1 VEARYEG
8 RVAAVTG
15 GGSGIGAATA
25 CRLAAEGAGV
35 VVADIDLSAARA
47 VAGPISAAPVACD
60 VSCRAGWTDLRE
72 LVEARFGRLDL
83 LHHNASVD
91 VAGPAHQLAEEDWD
105 RVLDV
110 DLKAAYLGTGALV
123 DLLQASGGSIVLT
136 SSVHAL
142 VGLPGRPAYAA
153 AKGGLTAL
161 GRQLAVDYGPA
172 VRVNTVLPG
181 PILTPAW
188 SETTRADQDRAAA
201 ATLARRLGRPE
212 EVAAAV
218 AFLGSADASYIT
230 GATIVVDGGWS
241 VQKDSV

>member
-1 VEARYEG
+1 MEARFEG
-8 RVAAVTG
+8 KVAAVTG

-25 CRLAAEGAGV
+25 RRLAAEGADV
-35 VVADIDLSAARA
+35 LVADVDLSAARA

-60 VSCRAGWTDLRE
+60 VSRQADWAALRQ
-72 LVEARFGRLDL
+72 LIEARFGRLDL
-83 LHHNASVD
+83 LHHNAAVD
-91 VAGPAHQLAEEDWD
+91 VAGPAHQLAEDDWD
-105 RVLDV
+105 RVLAV
-110 DLKAAYLGTGALV
+110 DLKAAYLGTSALV

-142 VGLPGRPAYAA
+142 IGLPSHPAYAA

-181 PILTPAW
+181 PVLTPAW
-188 SETTRADQDRAAA
+188 SEATEADKDRAAA

-218 AFLGSADASYIT
+218 AFLGSADASYII
-230 GATIVVDGGWS
+230 GAAIVVDGGWS
-241 VQKDSV
+241 VQKDSA

>member
-1 VEARYEG
+1 MRARFEG
-8 RVAAVTG
+8 MVAAVTG
-15 GGSGIGAATA
+15 GGSGIGAATV
-25 CRLAAEGAGV
+25 CRLAAEGADV
-35 VVADIDLSAARA
+35 VVADVDVAAARA
-47 VAGPISAAPVACD
+47 VAEPISAAPVACD
-60 VSCRAGWTDLRE
+60 VSCPADWVTLRQLIE
-72 LVEARFGRLDL
+72 TRFGRLDL

-91 VAGPAHQLAEEDWD
+91 VAGPAHQLAEQDWD
-105 RVLDV
+105 RVLAV
-110 DLKAAYLGTGALV
+110 DLKATYLGTRALV
-123 DLLQASGGSIVLT
+123 DLLQSSAGSIVLT

-142 VGLPGRPAYAA
+142 MGLPSHPAYAA

-161 GRQLAVDYGPA
+161 GRQLAADYGPA

-188 SETTRADQDRAAA
+188 SGLTEADKDRAAA

-230 GATIVVDGGWS
+230 GAAIVVDGGWS
-241 VQKDSV
+241 IQKDSV

>member
-1 VEARYEG
+1 MEARFEG

-25 CRLAAEGAGV
+25 RRLAAEGADV
-35 VVADIDLSAARA
+35 VVADVDLSAARA

-60 VSCRAGWTDLRE
+60 VSCPADWAALRQ
-72 LVEARFGRLDL
+72 LIQARFGRLDL
-83 LHHNASVD
+83 LHHNAAVD
-91 VAGPAHQLAEEDWD
+91 VAGPVHQLAEEDWD
-105 RVLDV
+105 RVLAV
-110 DLKAAYLGTGALV
+110 DLKAAYLGTRALV

-142 VGLPGRPAYAA
+142 IGLPSRPAYAA

-181 PILTPAW
+181 PVLTPAW
-188 SETTRADQDRAAA
+188 SGATEADKDRTAA

-230 GATIVVDGGWS
+230 GAAIVVDGGWS
-241 VQKDSV
+241 VQKDSA